1 MDSGNGHHGPVMR
14 NIGLIG
20 GMSWESSAEYY
31 RLLNEETRRRLG
43 GHHCARSL
51 MLTVDF
57 AEIEALQRAGDWETA
72 GRLLAEAAGTLERA
86 GAEMVLLC
94 TNTMHLVAGVIEAG
108 IGVPFIHIVDSTA
121 ARITAAGLTTVGLL
135 GTRFTMEMDFYRSRM
150 REHGLE
156 VLVPAEP
163 DRTLVHD
170 VIYRELTQGRVED
183 SSRTAYRRI
192 IADLAERGAQGVIL
206 GCTEITLL
214 VGPQDSPVP
223 VFDSTR
229 IHVEHALDLALSTP
243 VAR

>member
-1 MDSGNGHHGPVMR
+1 MGHHGSMTR
-14 NIGLIG
+14 TIGLIG

-51 MLTVDF
+51 LLTLDF
-57 AEIEALQRAGDWETA
+57 AEIEAMQRAGDWEAA
-72 GRLLAEAAGTLERA
+72 GRRLAQAAKTLEQA

-94 TNTMHLVAGVIEAG
+94 TNTMHRVAEAVEAA
-108 IGVPFIHIVDSTA
+108 IGVPFVHIVDATA
-121 ARITAAGLTTVGLL
+121 ERITRAGLTTVGLL

-150 REHGLE
+150 LGHGLE
-156 VLVPAEP
+156 ILVPDEP
-163 DRTLVHD
+163 GRTLVHD

-183 SSRTAYRRI
+183 SSREAYRRI
-192 IADLAERGAQGVIL
+192 ITDLAERGAQGVIL

-214 VGPQDSPVP
+214 IGPQDSAVP

-229 IHVEHALDLALSTP
+229 IHVEHAVDLAS
-243 VAR
+243 R